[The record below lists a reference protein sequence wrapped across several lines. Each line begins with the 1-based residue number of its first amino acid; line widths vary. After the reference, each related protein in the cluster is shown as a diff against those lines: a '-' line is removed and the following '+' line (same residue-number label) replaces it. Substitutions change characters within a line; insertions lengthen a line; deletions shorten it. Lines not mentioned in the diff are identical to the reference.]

1 MCFGKLHCLWACQYL
16 ERADVYC
23 TWKKVNTGSSVFI
36 VRVYARIQIRLEMKY
51 KRLRAICDMF
61 LIYVS
66 NQSSIF
72 LYRQPEQ

>member
-36 VRVYARIQIRLEMKY
+36 VRVYARIQKTFLFERDY
-51 KRLRAICDMF
+51 KG
-61 LIYVS
+61 
-66 NQSSIF
+66 
-72 LYRQPEQ
+72 

>member
-1 MCFGKLHCLWACQYL
+1 
-16 ERADVYC
+16 
-23 TWKKVNTGSSVFI
+23 
-36 VRVYARIQIRLEMKY
+36 MKY